1 MEMPTAGQGME
12 GAGRERLSLGCLN
25 LALRLEGDQLACFFP
40 LLQRGVILQAVVGG
54 SLRELLCDQL
64 GIPADY
70 VAGRITTIFLD
81 NKPVDDLDCTVGEGA
96 RIALSAA
103 MPGLVGAVM
112 RRSGFYAALRQGITH
127 AEKSG
132 VPEAGSGTVRLKL
145 FNLLLPE
152 IGPLILGR
160 GILVEPAELDGLQEE
175 LTLASRMGSSFFPPG
190 ERDGCCR
197 TLLTVQFEE

>member
-1 MEMPTAGQGME
+1 ME
-12 GAGRERLSLGCLN
+12 LSTEEPGLASRDDLQLPYRS
-25 LALRLEGDQLACFFP
+25 LALKLDGDRLADFFP
-40 LLQRGVILQAVVGG
+40 LLQRGVTLQAVVGG

-70 VAGRITTIFLD
+70 VTGRITTIFLD
-81 NKPVDDLDCTVGEGA
+81 NKPVDNLDCTVGEGA

-127 AEKSG
+127 AGNSG
-132 VPEAGSGTVRLKL
+132 VCEAGSGTVRLKL

-160 GILVEPAELDGLQEE
+160 GILVEPAELEGLGIGDG
-175 LTLASRMGSSFFPPG
+175 R
-190 ERDGCCR
+190 CR
-197 TLLTVQFEE
+197 TLLSVRFEA